1 MKNSLIILKEKE
13 EMFLMK
19 NSELD
24 KKKKNLEKELIK

>member
-1 MKNSLIILKEKE
+1 MKNSFIILKEKE
-13 EMFLMK
+13 EMFLIK